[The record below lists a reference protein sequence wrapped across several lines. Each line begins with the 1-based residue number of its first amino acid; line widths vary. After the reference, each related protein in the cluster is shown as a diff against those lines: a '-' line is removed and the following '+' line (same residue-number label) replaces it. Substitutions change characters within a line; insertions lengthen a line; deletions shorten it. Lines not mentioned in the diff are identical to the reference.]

1 MTYPAS
7 PVFKVDNNLSACP
20 RNALSLEK
28 GSSICQNV
36 ALSERES
43 VIGPE
48 TIYRGISHGISQTI
62 SLEKKSD
69 KCELRQSFKVPFV
82 LLLSL
87 FDPIKSIQTRKT
99 ARISYLNEMKLHLFE
114 IKT

>member
-1 MTYPAS
+1 MTYPTS

-69 KCELRQSFKVPFV
+69 KSELS
-82 LLLSL
+82 
-87 FDPIKSIQTRKT
+87 
-99 ARISYLNEMKLHLFE
+99 
-114 IKT
+114 